1 MATAQQLLAN
11 ARRYVGITESP
22 AGSNCQPFSYGLRRP
37 CEAWCADF
45 VVFCL
50 REVGVKI
57 PSESASTPTMFAGF
71 RAAGLSVPVNSI
83 RPGDVL
89 FFDFPDKSTGIQHT
103 EFAETTPGPL
113 GVGTIGG
120 NTSSGDVG
128 AQDNGGGVYQR
139 VRPLRSIV
147 AVGRP
152 PYSSQAP
159 AQLSVPPRP
168 LEQPRTVIGPLEVD
182 VNLRSI
188 SLMIPLDDAGKG
200 WTTIP
205 YTIDRVVGYLGHS
218 GTRPGADG
226 RYDGTPDSVGMTP
239 EDNHT
244 IVVVQGGT
252 PGGSAPVWVHV
263 VEG

>member
-1 MATAQQLLAN
+1 MATAQQLLAI
-11 ARRYVGITESP
+11 ARKYIGITEIP
-22 AGSNCQPFSYGLRRP
+22 KGSNCQPFSKSLRRP
-37 CEAWCADF
+37 CEAWCADW

-50 REVGVKI
+50 REAGIKI
-57 PSESASTPTMFAGF
+57 PNESAYTPTMFAGF
-71 RAAGLSVPVNSI
+71 RTAGLSVPVNSI
-83 RPGDVL
+83 QPGDVL
-89 FFDFPDKSTGIQHT
+89 FFDFPDKLTGIQHT
-103 EFAETTPGPL
+103 EFAETRPGPV

-120 NTSSGDVG
+120 NTSPGNEGS
-128 AQDNGGGVYQR
+128 QDMGGGVYQR
-139 VRPLRSIV
+139 VRPLRYIV

-159 AQLSVPPRP
+159 TAMVMPPPTPSDPVTIVSSV
-168 LEQPRTVIGPLEVD
+168 EVD

-205 YTIDRVVGYLGHS
+205 YTIDRVVGALSHS

-226 RYDGTPDSVGMTP
+226 RYDGTPDVVGVTP

-244 IVVVQGGT
+244 LVVVQGGQ
-252 PGGSAPVWVHV
+252 PGGSAPVWIHV
-263 VEG
+263 IE